1 MAGEPSLYLVYKDF
15 TTTERTG
22 VSWHGTQD
30 AADAAALAAGVGFSA
45 HQGAV
50 TIPNG
55 WATGWIYNPT
65 DDTWRTF
72 DVSDLDELGQ
82 RKAAATAL
90 YAALDGQEHEI
101 GQRMGLP
108 SKVRGRAQD
117 ILAYARWA
125 CYAVFTGTT
134 YTAAQQIAWATAML
148 DGPSDAEDLD
158 TLIQKSSAM
167 TDAEVPTTTSAWV
180 SPVDGS
186 RSATA
191 GAKEA
196 SARWNAAIGDLTT
209 FNPGNRAWIEDIT

>member
-1 MAGEPSLYLVYKDF
+1 MAGEPFLFLVYKDF
-15 TTTERTG
+15 TTDERTSG
-22 VSWHGTQD
+22 SWHGTQD

-72 DVSDLDELGQ
+72 EVSDLDELGQ
-82 RKAAATAL
+82 RKAAAAAL

-108 SKVRGRAQD
+108 SKVAGRVRD
-117 ILAYARWA
+117 VLAFARWA
-125 CYAVFTGTT
+125 CYSIFTGDS

-148 DGPSDAEDLD
+148 AGPSDAADLD
-158 TLIQKSSAM
+158 TLIQRASAM
-167 TDAEVPTTTSAWV
+167 TDAEVPITTAAWV
-180 SPVDGS
+180 SPVDGA

-191 GAKEA
+191 GAKTA
-196 SARWNAAIGDLTT
+196 SGRWNTAIGDLTA
-209 FNPGNRAWIEDIT
+209 FNPGNRAWIENIT

>member
-15 TTTERTG
+15 TTDERNSD
-22 VSWHGTQD
+22 SWHGTQD

-72 DVSDLDELGQ
+72 AASDLDELGQ
-82 RKAAATAL
+82 RKHAATVL

-108 SKVRGRAQD
+108 SKVRGRVQD
-117 ILAYARWA
+117 LLAFARWA
-125 CYAVFTGTT
+125 AYAVFTGTT
-134 YTAAQQIAWATAML
+134 WTAAQQIAWAGAML
-148 DGPSDAEDLD
+148 TGPSDAASMDL
-158 TLIQKSSAM
+158 LVQKASAL

-180 SPVDGS
+180 SPVDGA

-191 GAKEA
+191 GSKAA
-196 SARWNAAIGDLTT
+196 SARWNTAIGDLTT
-209 FNPGNRAWIEDIT
+209 FNPGNGAWIEELT